1 MKAAGEHRGLA
12 LLERH
17 QGGGS
22 VRAGIQVTA
31 DAAVFLAHHEYRLAS
46 HLERDIVAGIADLT
60 LMRQVDPAAF
70 EEFAHLGFENFF
82 VQINLA
88 IDAELTVTVIHQG
101 GKTIFHQH
109 VAIS

>member
-1 MKAAGEHRGLA
+1 M
-12 LLERH
+12 
-17 QGGGS
+17 
-22 VRAGIQVTA
+22 RAGVQVAA

-46 HLERDIVAGIADLT
+46 HLERDIVAGIANLAFV
-60 LMRQVDPAAF
+60 RQVDPAAF
-70 EEFAHLGFENFF
+70 EEFAHLGFENFL

-88 IDAELTVTVIHQG
+88 IDAELTGAVIHQR